1 MHRTLPNVGIIED
14 KLNEKTINKLKS
26 CIKDKQNKMNK
37 KLAGNISESFSIPDK
52 KNWFFKTVLLPL
64 INQYSP
70 KNLTAVV
77 PNVLTENCSFVLHEF
92 WVNFQKKFEFNPAH
106 KHRGAFSFVIWVDIP
121 SSYIKEKELHFTKH
135 SNTPMAN
142 TFEFCYTNILGQ
154 IATYSYLLESE
165 DEGTILLFPS
175 SLVHLVY
182 PFYLSN
188 KNRVSISGNI
198 LLDPKKVIK

>member
-14 KLNEKTINKLKS
+14 KLSKDTIKKLKF

-52 KNWFFKTVLLPL
+52 NDWFFKTVLLPL
-64 INQYSP
+64 VNQYSP
-70 KNLTAVV
+70 TNLAAIV
-77 PNVLTENCSFVLHEF
+77 PNVLTKSCSFVLHEF

-106 KHRGAFSFVIWVDIP
+106 NHRGVFSFVIWVDIP
-121 SSYIKEKELHFTKH
+121 SSYNKEKEIPFVKH

-142 TFEFCYTNILGQ
+142 TFEFCYTNILGK

-188 KNRVSISGNI
+188 KDRVSISGNI
-198 LLDPKKVIK
+198 SLDPKKAIK

>member
-1 MHRTLPNVGIIED
+1 MHKTLPNVGIIED
-14 KLNEKTINKLKS
+14 KLSKETINKLKS
-26 CIKDKQNKMNK
+26 CIKDKQHKMNK

-70 KNLTAVV
+70 KNLAAIV
-77 PNVLTENCSFVLHEF
+77 PSVLTENCPFVLHEF
-92 WVNFQKKFEFNPAH
+92 CVNFQKKFEFNPAH
-106 KHRGAFSFVIWVDIP
+106 NHRGVFSFVIWLDIP
-121 SSYIKEKELHFTKH
+121 SSYNKEKELHFTKH

-142 TFEFCYTNILGQ
+142 SFEFCYTNILGQ
-154 IATYSYLLESE
+154 VATYSYLLESE

-188 KNRVSISGNI
+188 KDRVSISGNI
-198 LLDPKKVIK
+198 SLDPKKVIK

>member
-1 MHRTLPNVGIIED
+1 M
-14 KLNEKTINKLKS
+14 
-26 CIKDKQNKMNK
+26 
-37 KLAGNISESFSIPDK
+37 
-52 KNWFFKTVLLPL
+52 
-64 INQYSP
+64 
-70 KNLTAVV
+70 
-77 PNVLTENCSFVLHEF
+77 
-92 WVNFQKKFEFNPAH
+92 
-106 KHRGAFSFVIWVDIP
+106 IWVDIP

-198 LLDPKKVIK
+198 SLDPKKVIK